1 MTPAVGQVYQAPWG
15 RYAVARVDH
24 PDGDGVVLRD
34 LGRPGA
40 NVLPRRDRLGVDY
53 QLVADAPTAL
63 PANDA
68 PACAAPPAPVA
79 AAAAPAEPRSP
90 PSALSGAPRVCW
102 DYRRTCRVLW
112 ATDDP
117 AGPEY
122 CSSCLAGSRPA
133 HVPTT
138 GTWRPPAG
146 TEDSNPNKAEIG
158 SFARPSPAAAE
169 ALLTAMGLT
178 QPTAKPK
185 RAPTT
190 RDLWAEL
197 TAGVDRG

>member
-15 RYAVARVDH
+15 RYVVARVDH

-53 QLVADAPTAL
+53 QLMADAPAAP

-68 PACAAPPAPVA
+68 PACAAPMAPVT
-79 AAAAPAEPRSP
+79 AAAAPAGPRSP

-102 DYRRTCRVLW
+102 DCRRPSRILW

-122 CSSCLAGSRPA
+122 CSGCFEPTPA
-133 HVPTT
+133 EVPTP
-138 GTWRPPAG
+138 GTWRPPEGA
-146 TEDSNPNKAEIG
+146 EDTSPSKAEIG
-158 SFARPSPAAAE
+158 SVARPSPAAAE

-178 QPTAKPK
+178 QPAAKPK